1 MLKIYKIPSDKVQE
15 VKKILENPDVKEN
28 NWARNGYTLRD
39 AKILGFEENVSYL
52 YVKGLDEFFEQNEK
66 QITEIENI
74 IIIEGEEFEK
84 VKTKIDEESDSTAS
98 GIGAIF
104 G

>member
-1 MLKIYKIPSDKVQE
+1 
-15 VKKILENPDVKEN
+15 
-28 NWARNGYTLRD
+28 
-39 AKILGFEENVSYL
+39 L

-66 QITEIENI
+66 LITEIEGI
-74 IIIEGEEFEK
+74 TLTEGDEFEK